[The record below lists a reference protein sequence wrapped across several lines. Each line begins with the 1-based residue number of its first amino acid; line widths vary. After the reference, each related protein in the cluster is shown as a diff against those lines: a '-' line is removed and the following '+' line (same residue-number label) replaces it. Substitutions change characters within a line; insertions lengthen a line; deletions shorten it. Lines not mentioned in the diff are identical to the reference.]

1 MNLFGINTIPVATT
15 SAVQAGAQG
24 DGHLCI
30 LALNETQSDAFHIQG
45 NNVAKAENCWVWVN
59 SSSTS
64 AMSAVGGSKA
74 TAMGF
79 CTHGNVAG
87 KEHFVPSAGVECSEM
102 ADPIEQKLKSN
113 NFGDDKCEYED
124 FTLKKGTYILKPGVY
139 CGDTV
144 FKPHAHVTFTAV
156 GNEPYII
163 KNGGLE
169 VQAGASLKS
178 LKGDDDGVTIAFI
191 GSDTK
196 FTVRGGADVDLKAPS
211 KGELAGFLLI
221 DQISDGSSSA
231 IQDTIIRGGGSL
243 NFECLVYAP
252 QWRIIISGNSDV
264 NGSSKCFA
272 MVADRFRMEGNGEL
286 KVIADCEESGLP
298 QLMPKVKSVAKILY

>member
-79 CTHGNVAG
+79 CTHGNVDG
-87 KEHFVPSAGVECSEM
+87 EEHFVPSAGVKCSEM
-102 ADPIEQKLKSN
+102 PDPIEQKLRSY
-113 NFGDDKCEYED
+113 NFVDDECDFED
-124 FTLKKGTYILKPGVY
+124 YTLKRGTHTLYPGVY

-144 FKPHAHVTFTAV
+144 FKPHAHVTFKADAS
-156 GNEPYII
+156 NNPYII
-163 KNGGLE
+163 KNGELL
-169 VQAGASLKS
+169 VQAQSS
-178 LKGDDDGVTIAFI
+178 LKGDAKGVTIAFT

-196 FTVRGGADVDLKAPS
+196 FTVRGGADVDLRAPS
-211 KGELAGFLLI
+211 EGELPGFLLI
-221 DQISDGSSSA
+221 DQKSDGSSSE

-243 NFECLVYAP
+243 KFEGLVYAP

-286 KVIADCEESGLP
+286 TVIADCEESGLA

>member
-1 MNLFGINTIPVATT
+1 MKLFGINTIPVATT

-59 SSSTS
+59 SSSSS
-64 AMSAVGGSKA
+64 AMSAVGISKA

-79 CTHGNVAG
+79 CTHGNVDG
-87 KEHFVPSAGVECSEM
+87 EEHFVPRAGVDCYVM
-102 ADPIEQKLKSN
+102 ADPIEQKLKSY
-113 NFGDDKCEYED
+113 NFGDDICDYED
-124 FTLKKGTYILKPGVY
+124 LTLKRGTHTLKPGVY

-144 FKPHAHVTFTAV
+144 FKPHAHVTFTAD
-156 GNEPYII
+156 GDKPYII
-163 KNGGLE
+163 KNGELQ
-169 VQAGASLKS
+169 VQAGASLK
-178 LKGDDDGVTIAFI
+178 GDEKGVTIAFI
-191 GSDTK
+191 GSNTK

-211 KGELAGFLLI
+211 DGVLAGFLLI
-221 DQISDGSSSA
+221 DQKSDGSSSE

-243 NFECLVYAP
+243 KFEGLVYAP
-252 QWRIIISGNSDV
+252 QWRIITSGNSDV

-286 KVIADCEESGLP
+286 KVIADCEEAGLP